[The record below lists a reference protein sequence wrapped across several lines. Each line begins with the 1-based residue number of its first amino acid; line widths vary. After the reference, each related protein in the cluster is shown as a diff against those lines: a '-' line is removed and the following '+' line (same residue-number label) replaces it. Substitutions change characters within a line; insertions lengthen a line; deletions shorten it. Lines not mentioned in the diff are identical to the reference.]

1 MLLNCFVLPSWR
13 YTCLRSGAYLPLVC
27 V

>member
-1 MLLNCFVLPSWR
+1 MLLNCFVLPSWQ